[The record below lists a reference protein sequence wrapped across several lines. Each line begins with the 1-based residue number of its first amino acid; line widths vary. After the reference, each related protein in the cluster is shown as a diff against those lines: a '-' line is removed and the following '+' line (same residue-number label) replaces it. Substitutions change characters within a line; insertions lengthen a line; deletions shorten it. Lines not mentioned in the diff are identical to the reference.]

1 MIVRGPEA
9 AEPTTACT
17 NEGTEDPLHIMT
29 ISAAII
35 IYNMALTYHRTG
47 QSASQ
52 SQYLLTAMQ
61 LYEKSMLLLEPIQDL
76 HQGMLAVSCRM
87 VLTASL
93 HNLNQIR
100 LYDGLEIFCS
110 PSGASAA

>member
-1 MIVRGPEA
+1 M
-9 AEPTTACT
+9 
-17 NEGTEDPLHIMT
+17 
-29 ISAAII
+29 
-35 IYNMALTYHRTG
+35 
-47 QSASQ
+47 
-52 SQYLLTAMQ
+52 AMQ

-76 HQGMLAVSCRM
+76 QQGMLAASCRM

-100 LYDGLEIFCS
+100 LHDGLEVFCS